1 MNGFLSDLAEVAA
14 WRDELDQKGKR
25 LVFTNGCFD
34 LLHPGH
40 VRYLGEARK
49 LGDAL
54 VVAINGDESVRAIKG
69 PGRPIL
75 DEQGRAEMLRA
86 LRAVDRVVV
95 FHETTALECLRRIRP
110 HIYAKGGD
118 YRPETLQPDEQVLL
132 RQMGA
137 ETVILSLVKGQST
150 SEIVKRMRGDRPDG
164 VRLAVLGSGTGSNFE
179 AIAEAVAQGTLQ
191 ADIRLV
197 LADVPDA
204 GILKKAERRG
214 IPAMYLDPGRPGFR
228 LTASACKNYADRIRA
243 VEVDLV
249 ILAGFMRKVE
259 GELLQAFAGKILN
272 IHPSLLPAFP
282 GKDAWK
288 QALAAGAA
296 ETGCT
301 VHVVTEEIDAGP
313 VLGQSKLEILPGETA
328 DDLIQR
334 IHVLEHEL
342 YPRVIGEFAAKLARE
357 A

>member
-1 MNGFLSDLAEVAA
+1 MSRFLSEPAEVAA
-14 WRDELDQKGKR
+14 WRDDLDREGKR

-40 VRYLGEARK
+40 VRYLNEARK

-54 VVAINGDESVRAIKG
+54 VVAINGDSSVRAIKG

-75 DEQGRAEMLRA
+75 NEEQRAEMLRA
-86 LRAVDRVVV
+86 LRSVDRVVV
-95 FHETTALECLRRIRP
+95 FHETTALECLRQIRP

-132 RQMGA
+132 RSLGA
-137 ETVILSLVKGQST
+137 KTVILSLVEGQST
-150 SEIVKRMRGDRPDG
+150 SEIAKRLRGASSGAVK
-164 VRLAVLGSGTGSNFE
+164 LAVLGSGTGSNFD
-179 AIAEAVAQGTLQ
+179 AIAKAVETGALP
-191 ADIRLV
+191 AEIRLV
-197 LADVPDA
+197 MADVPDA
-204 GILKKAERRG
+204 GILDKARHRG
-214 IPAMYLDPGRPGFR
+214 LPAMYLDPGRKGFR
-228 LTASACKNYADRIRA
+228 LTESACKNYADRIRA
-243 VEVDLV
+243 SEVDLV

-259 GELLQAFAGKILN
+259 GELLEAFAGRILN
-272 IHPSLLPAFP
+272 IHPSLLPKFP

-288 QALAAGAA
+288 QALAAGET

-313 VLGQSKLEILPGETA
+313 ILGQSRLEIRPGETA
-328 DDLIQR
+328 EDLIQR

-342 YPRVIGEFAAKLARE
+342 YPRMIGEFAARLARRS
-357 A
+357 

>member
-1 MNGFLSDLAEVAA
+1 MSPFLSDPAEVAA
-14 WRDELDQKGKR
+14 WRDELERENKR

-40 VRYLGEARK
+40 IRYLNEARRR
-49 LGDAL
+49 GDAL

-75 DEQGRAEMLRA
+75 GEAERAEMLCA

-95 FHETTALECLRRIRP
+95 FHEMTALECLRQIRP
-110 HIYAKGGD
+110 HVYAKGGD
-118 YRPETLQPDEQVLL
+118 YRPETLQPEEQALL
-132 RQMGA
+132 RQLGA
-137 ETVILSLVKGQST
+137 ETVILSLVKGHST
-150 SEIVKRMRGDRPDG
+150 SELVKRMSPLKSDK
-164 VRLAVLGSGTGSNFE
+164 VKLAVLGSGTGSNFE
-179 AIAEAVAQGTLQ
+179 AIAEAVLAGNLQ
-191 ADIRLV
+191 AEIRLV

-204 GILKKAERRG
+204 GILEKARRRG
-214 IPAMYLDPGRPGFR
+214 LPAMFLDPGRPGFR
-228 LTASACKNYADRIRA
+228 LTPSACKNYADRIKA
-243 VEVDLV
+243 SEVDLV

-259 GELLQAFAGKILN
+259 GELLESFAGRILN
-272 IHPSLLPAFP
+272 IHPSLLPKFP

-288 QALAAGAA
+288 QALAAG
-296 ETGCT
+296 ETEAGCT

-313 VLGQSKLEILPGETA
+313 VLGQSRLEIRPGETESE
-328 DDLIQR
+328 LIGR
-334 IHVLEHEL
+334 IHLLEHEL